1 MANKHKTLFS
11 TILVLLVSLSTLASA
26 RSANILNKITMGYDR
41 MIIEFK
47 YPIQKN
53 SIKYFNIRGKN
64 SIRYVFDFYNV
75 NLSSPNL
82 TRSLKYSSKI
92 KSIRLSQYK
101 KRIVRLVIET
111 SKYYNLSYYPLS
123 NRKILISLP
132 KGSSSIT
139 GLFASINQQK
149 ESKTEATNQ
158 SIIFNQKVSNSHSY
172 NSQKNL
178 PDVLKNTQLIKTP
191 TIYLK
196 KRYTVV
202 LDPGHGGHDSG
213 AVDSSKR
220 YLEKVA
226 ILAIGLK
233 VRKYL
238 QNMGFRVLM
247 TRDSDTFVK
256 LHQRTRF
263 ANFNHADIFVSI
275 HANAVGRRSR
285 ASKAKGIETYFL
297 SPARSKK
304 ARRVAAK
311 ENSIAF
317 EKNYYTSMNTFLKT
331 LTHSKIILSNK
342 LAIDIQRNVLH
353 NLRSRYKGVI
363 DGGVRSAPFWVLVGA
378 EMPAILIETG
388 YITHPTEKRRLYNSK
403 YQDLLAKGIAEG
415 IVRFLANREREF
427 E

>member
-1 MANKHKTLFS
+1 MENKHKTLFI
-11 TILVLLVSLSTLASA
+11 TILLLLVALPTLASA
-26 RSANILNKITMGYDR
+26 RRANILNKITMGYDK

-47 YPIQKN
+47 YPLQKN
-53 SIKYFNIRGKN
+53 SIKYFYIKN
-64 SIRYVFDFYNV
+64 RKSVRYVFDFYNA

-82 TRSLKYSSKI
+82 TRSLKYSYKI

-101 KRIVRLVIET
+101 KKIVRLVIET
-111 SKYYNLSYYPLS
+111 GKFYYLRYYIIDDNKLM
-123 NRKILISLP
+123 IILP
-132 KGSSSIT
+132 KGSSSIK
-139 GLFASINQQK
+139 GLFDSIDN
-149 ESKTEATNQ
+149 SKISKKYKNEVAFSKKKST
-158 SIIFNQKVSNSHSY
+158 KYSNSPW
-172 NSQKNL
+172 QNL

-233 VRKYL
+233 ARKYL

-247 TRDSDTFVK
+247 TRDSDKFVK

-388 YITHPTEKRRLYNSK
+388 YITHPIEKRRLYDSK